1 MGRARKPFK
10 KPDNEKFPRH
20 VSGLEGVMMIFNVS
34 KATASRYVNTF
45 LAPAV
50 SRQGNIIF
58 VDVIKAL
65 KCFGVPNPSTFVKH

>member
-1 MGRARKPFK
+1 MGRARKSFSK
-10 KPDNEKFPRH
+10 QDAVKFPRH
-20 VSGLEGVMMIFNVS
+20 VTGLEGVMTIFNVS

-50 SRQGNIIF
+50 TRQGNIIF

-65 KCFGVPNPSTFVKH
+65 KCFGVPNPSSFVKH